1 MEANRLIRFLAIGGL
16 LILALSW
23 WFSFRRY
30 SDFYFSPRSS
40 NWTVSGSFYAATFS
54 VSLNPYD
61 QASTLFSSSSNPPT
75 RFNEPVRDAYG
86 LFGGIGLGRSPT
98 RDCGEGVGHFNYYLD
113 LPIWLLYF
121 AFIGSSFVFVSYFMN
136 RSSRVKEK
144 ALAEQ
149 GETPQPLSATL
160 FK

>member
-1 MEANRLIRFLAIGGL
+1 MEANRLIRLLAISGL

-23 WFSFRRY
+23 WFSFFRY
-30 SDFYFSPRSS
+30 SEFDFSPRSS
-40 NWTVSGSFYAATFS
+40 NWTVSGSFYAATLS
-54 VSLNPYD
+54 VSLNPHD
-61 QASTLFSSSSNPPT
+61 QARYLFSSSSNPPT

-86 LFGGIGLGRSPT
+86 LFGGIGLGRVPT
-98 RDCGEGVGHFNYYLD
+98 RGCGEGVGRFNYYLD

-121 AFIGSSFVFVSYFMN
+121 AFIGSSFVFVSYSMN
-136 RSSRVKEK
+136 HSSRVKEK

-149 GETPQPLSATL
+149 DETQQPLSAAL